1 MKDSIAVKDLLDYCE
16 RGADIC
22 QKLHHDALERYGTT
36 GNASD
41 INAMAYFMQRENML
55 RYEMTNIVKTLASMD
70 EQPEDCIFGYG
81 TCCYPIEECQN
92 CPNRNGGT
100 NY

>member
-1 MKDSIAVKDLLDYCE
+1 MDDTLWNLGDVRMKDSIPVKDLLDYCE

-36 GNASD
+36 GNV
-41 INAMAYFMQRENML
+41 
-55 RYEMTNIVKTLASMD
+55 VKTLASMD
-70 EQPEDCIFGYG
+70 KQPEDCIFGYG

-92 CPNRNGGT
+92 CPNRNGGE
-100 NY
+100 